1 MHNFSIFNGI
11 KLHQRLW
18 AFLVILLLFGFV
30 TVAKVQQSK
39 ETESVPRHHQSLIEL
54 NEDNW
59 RLMFKG
65 EWMVEL

>member
-1 MHNFSIFNGI
+1 MQTFSINNGI
-11 KLHQRLW
+11 KLHQRFW

-30 TVAKVQQSK
+30 TVAKVQPSM
-39 ETESVPRHHQSLIEL
+39 ETDSVQRHSSLIEL

>member
-1 MHNFSIFNGI
+1 MQKFSIKNGI
-11 KLHQRLW
+11 KLHQRFW
-18 AFLVILLLFGFV
+18 AFLAILLLFGFV
-30 TVAKVQQSK
+30 TVAKVQPSR
-39 ETESVPRHHQSLIEL
+39 ETDSVQRHSSLIEL